1 MEKKKNNTG
10 FHPHICVC
18 VYVYLFIYLVGAV
31 CFKVLSL

>member
-1 MEKKKNNTG
+1 MEKKNNTG